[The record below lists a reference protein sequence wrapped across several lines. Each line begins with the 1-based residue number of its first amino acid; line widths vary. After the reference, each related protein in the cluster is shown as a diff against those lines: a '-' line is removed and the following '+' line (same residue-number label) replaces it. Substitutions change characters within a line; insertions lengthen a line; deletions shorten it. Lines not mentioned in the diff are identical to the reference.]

1 MVYASATLSLAALE
15 YFVHVDGRQAPADLV
30 AVPADVP
37 DAVSRTRLEANALPR
52 NWRRYPAPPA
62 LADLGSRWANDART
76 AILVVPS
83 AVIPAEANYLLNPR
97 HSDFAKI
104 RLGQPQP
111 FSFDPRMWK
120 R

>member
-1 MVYASATLSLAALE
+1 MYASETLSLAALE
-15 YFVHVDGRQAPADLV
+15 YFVHVDARQAPADLV

-37 DAVSRTRLEANALPR
+37 DAVSRARLEASGLPR

-62 LADLGSRWANDART
+62 LADLGSRWANEART

-97 HSDFAKI
+97 HADFTKI
-104 RLGQPQP
+104 RFGPPQP